1 MKVLQLYY
9 KLPFPMN
16 DGGAYA
22 IYQSSLGLIGQ
33 HIDLKIL
40 AMDLLKSREKNIVI
54 PEEFIATTTFES
66 VKVNNRINPFKAF
79 FNLFGRSSYF
89 VARFESKKYAT
100 CLVKI
105 LKETH
110 FDIIQLEHLY
120 LGLYIDIIR
129 KYSQAKIV
137 LRAQNVENQLWAN
150 YLSKINNPFEKMF
163 VSLATKRLT
172 LFEKKT
178 IKLVDG
184 IVALS
189 EEDAIY
195 FKNENSKIPI
205 IAVPVGININKFPI
219 NSNKNLHEES
229 VVFYHLGSMDWRP
242 NILGIQWFIKE
253 VWPLIKKENPEIKFV
268 IAGKNMPN
276 WFFKQE
282 DKNLIVHGSVDDS
295 VVFAEDKNVLIVPL
309 LAGSGIRVKILE
321 AMALGKTVISTR
333 IGASG
338 IAYEADKNILL
349 ANTAEEFAK
358 QISKCC
364 ACKQFLVAIGE
375 NARELI
381 REKYSLEKTGEAM
394 VEFYQTLIGI
404 NKKPTS

>member
-22 IYQSSLGLIGQ
+22 IYQSSLGLIEQ
-33 HIDLKIL
+33 HIELKIL
-40 AMDLLKSREKNIVI
+40 AMDLLKSREKNTVI

-66 VKVNNRINPFKAF
+66 VKVDNRINPFKAF
-79 FNLFGRSSYF
+79 FNLFAKSSYF
-89 VARFESKKYAT
+89 VARFQSQKYKT

-105 LKETH
+105 LKETQ

-120 LGLYIDIIR
+120 LGLYMDVIR

-137 LRAQNVENQLWAN
+137 LRAQNVENQLWSN

-189 EEDAIY
+189 EEDATY
-195 FKNENSKIPI
+195 FKNENSTIAI

-219 NSNKNLHEES
+219 NSIKNLHEEP

-242 NILGIQWFIKE
+242 NILGMKWFINE

-268 IAGKNMPN
+268 IAGKNMPD
-276 WFFKQE
+276 WFFKQQ
-282 DKNLIVHGSVDDS
+282 DKNLIVQGSVDDS
-295 VVFAEDKNVLIVPL
+295 VIFAENKNVLLVPL

-321 AMALGKTVISTR
+321 AMALGKTVISTS

-338 IAYEADKNILL
+338 ILYTADKNILI
-349 ANTAEEFAK
+349 ADTAEEFAE
-358 QISKCC
+358 QINKCY
-364 ACKQFLVAIGE
+364 ACKAYRDTIGE
-375 NARELI
+375 NGKELI

-394 VEFYQTLIGI
+394 VNFYKILIGT